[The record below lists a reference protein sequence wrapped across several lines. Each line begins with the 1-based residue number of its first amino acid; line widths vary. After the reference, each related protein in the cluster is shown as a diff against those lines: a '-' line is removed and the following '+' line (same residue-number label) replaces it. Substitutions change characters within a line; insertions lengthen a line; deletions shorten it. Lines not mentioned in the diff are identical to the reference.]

1 MSAVD
6 ILCDIVADNW
16 DKNKD
21 AGVLIIKILINL
33 FNFEKKH
40 QILISYIKKMTTY
53 TYDLGITPVR
63 SQAGGCLTTKN
74 IV

>member
-40 QILISYIKKMTTY
+40 QILISYIKKMTT
-53 TYDLGITPVR
+53 
-63 SQAGGCLTTKN
+63 
-74 IV
+74 